1 MAQKGVTSEN
11 VDYSQIEFINDQER
25 IYFAEAH
32 LGEQARDFL
41 LSPIGRYLHGRA
53 KQTVALGKDTLAAIE
68 DPTTPEGVKIWK
80 QTKQEMA
87 NAETFM
93 SWLADAMVN
102 GDTAAHALEEYRE

>member
-1 MAQKGVTSEN
+1 MGRQIKSDE

-53 KQTVALGKDTLAAIE
+53 KQVVDLGKDTLAAIE

-80 QTKQEMA
+80 QTKRDMA

-93 SWLADAMVN
+93 AWLADAMVN
-102 GDTAAHALEEYRE
+102 GDNAAKALEDYRQ

>member
-1 MAQKGVTSEN
+1 MSRGITSDE
-11 VDYSQIEFINDQER
+11 VDYSQIQFINEQER

-53 KQTVALGKDTLAAIE
+53 KQIVDLGKDTLAEIE
-68 DPTTPEGVKIWK
+68 DPTTPEGVALWK

-87 NAETFM
+87 HAESFM
-93 SWLADAMVN
+93 AWLADAMIN
-102 GDTAAHALEEYRE
+102 GDNAAKQLEEYRQ